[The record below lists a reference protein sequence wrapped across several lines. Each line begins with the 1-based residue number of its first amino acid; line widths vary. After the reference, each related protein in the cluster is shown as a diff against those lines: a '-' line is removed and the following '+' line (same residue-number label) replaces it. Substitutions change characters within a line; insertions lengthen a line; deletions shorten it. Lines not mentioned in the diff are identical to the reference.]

1 MFLEVFR
8 EIHLVFPD
16 VVQVIRTRIVCH
28 SFPSMTP
35 QKSQFCSWN
44 LRFYLTNSHGCCF
57 NKNAQQFP
65 PLIQALSRLN
75 PHVGSLRLQSH
86 SVLVN
91 VQGLCS
97 CLTSFFVLVRR
108 IKPHLFCSRGVS
120 AGDPIPSRRSLI
132 DAEKLLETTVF
143 FVSSD

>member
-16 VVQVIRTRIVCH
+16 VVQVIRTRIVCR

-65 PLIQALSRLN
+65 QLIQALSRLN

-97 CLTSFFVLVRR
+97 CLTSFFCFGQAGQA
-108 IKPHLFCSRGVS
+108 PSFLFRRGVFQLETQFDRLIETGRS
-120 AGDPIPSRRSLI
+120 VPSR
-132 DAEKLLETTVF
+132 
-143 FVSSD
+143 